1 MQSQSAFLELLNQ
14 HRAVVYKLSRLY
26 ARDLDEQHDLFQEMV
41 LQALTAWSRFEARAQ
56 FSTWLYRVCLNTALS
71 WQRREQK
78 RKQAEADSMWELEN
92 QNDPRHA
99 QAEWLLEHMRRLD
112 PTSRMLLS
120 LKLDGY
126 SMAEIADI
134 TGLNVNQATVKIH
147 RAKNQLTQWLQQN
160 PLSI

>member
-1 MQSQSAFLELLNQ
+1 
-14 HRAVVYKLSRLY
+14 
-26 ARDLDEQHDLFQEMV
+26 
-41 LQALTAWSRFEARAQ
+41 
-56 FSTWLYRVCLNTALS
+56 
-71 WQRREQK
+71 
-78 RKQAEADSMWELEN
+78 MWELEN

>member
-1 MQSQSAFLELLNQ
+1 M
-14 HRAVVYKLSRLY
+14 H
-26 ARDLDEQHDLFQEMV
+26 
-41 LQALTAWSRFEARAQ
+41 
-56 FSTWLYRVCLNTALS
+56 
-71 WQRREQK
+71 
-78 RKQAEADSMWELEN
+78 KQN
-92 QNDPRHA
+92 GV
-99 QAEWLLEHMRRLD
+99 EHMRRLD

-134 TGLNVNQATVKIH
+134 TGFNINQATVKIH